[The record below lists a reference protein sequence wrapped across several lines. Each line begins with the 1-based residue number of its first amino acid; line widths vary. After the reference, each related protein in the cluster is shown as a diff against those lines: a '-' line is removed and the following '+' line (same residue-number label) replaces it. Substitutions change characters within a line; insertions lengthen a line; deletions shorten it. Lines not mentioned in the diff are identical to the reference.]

1 MNGLETV
8 LAAAAGGV
16 LPALAWLW
24 FWRREDSK
32 HPEPRRLIALAFLGG
47 MLTVAVVIPI
57 QQAIQPLIADQT
69 LLFAAW
75 SSIEEVAKYL
85 MALAT
90 VLWRWEDDE
99 PIDSVIYM
107 VTVALG
113 FAAVENTLFLM
124 NPDLA
129 GSTWTALVQTADL
142 RAVGAT
148 LLHVFSSAVIGV
160 ALALSFYKPL
170 RSKVW
175 YAIGGVILAALLHS
189 AFNFFILN
197 TPETEV
203 MRTFGFVWLGVIALL
218 AVLEWI
224 KRIRPASR

>member
-1 MNGLETV
+1 MSGLETI
-8 LAAAAGGV
+8 LAAATGGV

-47 MLTVAVVIPI
+47 MIAVAIVIPL
-57 QQAIQPLIADQT
+57 QQAIEPYIPDQT
-69 LLFAAW
+69 LLFTAW
-75 SSIEEVAKYL
+75 SAIEEVTKYL
-85 MALAT
+85 VALAT
-90 VLWRWEDDE
+90 VLWRREDDE
-99 PIDSVIYM
+99 PIDAVIYM

-129 GSTWTALVQTADL
+129 GGTLAMLVQTADL

-148 LLHVFSSAVIGV
+148 LLHVFSSALIGV
-160 ALALSFYKPL
+160 ALAASFYKPL
-170 RSKVW
+170 RTKAV
-175 YAIGGVILAALLHS
+175 YAVSGVILAIVLHS
-189 AFNFFILN
+189 TFNFLILN
-197 TPETEV
+197 TPPEQVT
-203 MRTFGFVWLGVIALL
+203 RTFSFVWLGVVGLL
-218 AVLEWI
+218 AVLEWV